1 MTEISVMNVNEI
13 TQKAV
18 EMLPGHWSSFES
30 AKRSINKIIQ
40 EHDIQPVNH
49 KKPRLFTLFA
59 VGDILQITQDLKKS
73 TGRKRQKQDPDQ
85 LDPGLIIAGKVTP
98 EVKTELEKLTK
109 EEPPYIGFDNGTIE
123 MKIDPEQATIRPTNS
138 ADSLDFALAKTDLIN
153 AAVNLVKVM
162 VREALS
168 EAQDG

>member
-59 VGDILQITQDLKKS
+59 VGDILQLAHDLKKS
-73 TGRKRQKQDPDQ
+73 TGRKRQKQDSDQ
-85 LDPGLIIAGKVTP
+85 PDPGLIIAGKVTP

-109 EEPPYIGFDNGTIE
+109 EPPYIGFDNGTVE
-123 MKIDPEQATIRPTNS
+123 MKITPGQLTFKPTNS
-138 ADSLDFALAKTDLIN
+138 ADSLDFALAKIDLIN

>member
-59 VGDILQITQDLKKS
+59 VGDILQLTQDLKKS

-85 LDPGLIIAGKVTP
+85 LDPGLLVAGKVTP
-98 EVKTELEKLTK
+98 EVKTELEKLAAEVPQSITL
-109 EEPPYIGFDNGTIE
+109 DNGTIE
-123 MKIDPEQATIRPTNS
+123 MKIEPGQTTIRPTNS
-138 ADSLDFALAKTDLIN
+138 SDSLDFALAKIDLIN

>member
-1 MTEISVMNVNEI
+1 MTEISVLNVNEI

-59 VGDILQITQDLKKS
+59 VGDILKLAQDLKKS
-73 TGRKRQKQDPDQ
+73 TGRKRQKQEPVQ
-85 LDPGLIIAGKVTP
+85 LDPGIIVAGKVTP
-98 EVKTELEKLTK
+98 EVKTELEKLAT
-109 EEPPYIGFDNGTIE
+109 EEPQSFGFDNGAVE
-123 MKIDPEQATIRPTNS
+123 VKIDPEQIVLRPTNS
-138 ADSLDFALAKTDLIN
+138 ADSLDFALAKVDLIN

-162 VREALS
+162 IREALS
-168 EAQDG
+168 EVQDG

>member
-59 VGDILQITQDLKKS
+59 VGDILQLVQDLKKS

-85 LDPGLIIAGKVTP
+85 PDPGLVIADTP
-98 EVKTELEKLTK
+98 GAKIKIEEVSTK
-109 EEPPYIGFDNGTIE
+109 EPQYIGFDNGTIE
-123 MKIDPEQATIRPTNS
+123 MKITPEQATIRPTNS
-138 ADSLDFALAKTDLIN
+138 ADSLDFALAKIDLIN

>member
-40 EHDIQPVNH
+40 KHDIQPLNH

-59 VGDILQITQDLKKS
+59 VGDILQLAQDLKKS
-73 TGRKRQKQDPDQ
+73 TGRKRQKQDSNQP
-85 LDPGLIIAGKVTP
+85 DPGLIVAGKVTQ
-98 EVKTELEKLTK
+98 EVKTKLEELIK
-109 EEPPYIGFDNGTIE
+109 EEPPYIGFDNG
-123 MKIDPEQATIRPTNS
+123 KRY
-138 ADSLDFALAKTDLIN
+138 LA
-153 AAVNLVKVM
+153 NL
-162 VREALS
+162 LS
-168 EAQDG
+168 ILHHHVFTKGI